1 MSRGAGGDGGYD
13 RWRLEQ
19 VLARGDMATCEARWI
34 GGAER
39 ARALLSAIEAD
50 DPEMFTAEIIDLDDG
65 QVELIVAVTADSI
78 PSLQSTMDD
87 LLACLAAAESSLD
100 AIQG

>member
-1 MSRGAGGDGGYD
+1 MMAIATDGAMNVMG
-13 RWRLEQ
+13 
-19 VLARGDMATCEARWI
+19 ARRTMGTCEARWV
-34 GGAER
+34 GDENR

-50 DPEMFTAEIIDLDDG
+50 DPGTFTAEIVELGEG

-78 PSLQSTMDD
+78 PTLQSTMDD
-87 LLACLAAAESSLD
+87 LLACLAAAEASLD

>member
-1 MSRGAGGDGGYD
+1 MSELCAIGYD
-13 RWRLEQ
+13 RWRQECE
-19 VLARGDMATCEARWI
+19 VHREVMATCEARWI

-50 DPEMFTAEIIDLDDG
+50 DPGMFAAEIIELDGG
-65 QVELIVAVTADSI
+65 QVELIVAVTADTI
-78 PSLQSTMDD
+78 ASLQSTMDD
-87 LLACLAAAESSLD
+87 LLACLAAAEVSLD